1 MAEVEFFDRKNELRF
16 LREKYAGLSPSN
28 MLVLY
33 GRRRVGKTELVKQF
47 LKNIKNHF
55 YFYVEV
61 TQKSEILNYLS
72 KSVEEQLGE
81 KAVFKDFYEFLN
93 YIGEKINKEPFVLVI
108 DEFQRLL
115 DIAPE
120 YISSLQNAWDSKLR
134 HKKIFVL
141 LLGSSIGMIQKII
154 NSKTGALYGRAQ
166 KIKISP
172 FEYSDFRLMFKEMP
186 EEDKIIAYSVFG
198 GTPDYLDKFKKGQGN
213 IYERIFELVLKKGAA
228 LFEEPKNL
236 LEYENVRI
244 HAKYNAIL
252 RAISSGKETMREIE
266 EFTNIPSQTMPA
278 YLRRLDELLD
288 LVGKKDPALG
298 KERLGRYQ
306 IKDNFFKFW
315 YKFILPNQTP
325 LNLGNTKL
333 VSDLIK
339 QDLNSY
345 VGRIFE
351 DVVRELLILYN
362 TKEIKGLKLNF
373 ENIGSWWDRNSNEI
387 DVLAYNLKK
396 KNFLIGEVKWTN
408 KQLDIDVIEELE
420 RKSRYIGYGGAY
432 KFLFVSK
439 NGFTERALKKMLDIG
454 AAHLDL
460 KEIEELFSKAN
471 NPSGRGEDHNSL
483 ILN

>member
-1 MAEVEFFDRKNELRF
+1 MVEKEFFDRKNELKI
-16 LREKYAGLSPSN
+16 LQEKYAELSPSN

-33 GRRRVGKTELVKQF
+33 GRRRVGKTELVKKF
-47 LKNIKNHF
+47 LENIKNHF

-61 TQKSEILNYLS
+61 TQKNEILNYLS

-81 KAVFKDFYEFLN
+81 KIVFKDFYEFLS
-93 YIGEKINKEPFVLVI
+93 YIGDKTDKKPFVLVI
-108 DEFQRLL
+108 DEFQRFLY
-115 DIAPE
+115 IAPE
-120 YISSLQNAWDSKLR
+120 YISSLQNAWDSKLK
-134 HKKIFVL
+134 HKNILIL
-141 LLGSSIGMIQKII
+141 LLGSSIGMIQKIM
-154 NSKTGALYGRAQ
+154 NSKVGALYGRAQ

-172 FEYSDFRLMFKEMP
+172 FKYSDFRLMFKEML
-186 EEDKIIAYSVFG
+186 EEDKVMTYSVFG
-198 GTPDYLDKFKKGQGN
+198 GTPDYLDKFKKSKGD
-213 IYERIFELVLKKGAA
+213 IYERIFELVLKKGAV

-252 RAISSGKETMREIE
+252 GATSSGRETMKEIE
-266 EFTNIPSQTMPA
+266 DATHITSQTMPA
-278 YLRRLDELLD
+278 YLKRLDELLD
-288 LVGKKDPALG
+288 LVCRKDPVLG

-306 IKDNFFKFW
+306 TKDNFFKFW

-351 DVVRELLILYN
+351 DIVRELLILYN

-387 DVLAYNLKK
+387 DILAYNLKE
-396 KNFLIGEVKWTN
+396 KNFLLGEVKWAN
-408 KQLDIDVIEELE
+408 KQLDVDVIEELE
-420 RKSRYIGYGGAY
+420 RKSKYLNYGGDY

-439 NGFTERALKKMLDIG
+439 SGFTERALKRMQDLG
-454 AAHLDL
+454 AIHLDL
-460 KEIEELFSKAN
+460 KEIEELFNKA
-471 NPSGRGEDHNSL
+471 G
-483 ILN
+483 

>member
-1 MAEVEFFDRKNELRF
+1 MVEKEFFDRKNELKI
-16 LREKYAGLSPSN
+16 LQEKYAELSPSN

-47 LKNIKNHF
+47 LRNIKNQF

-81 KAVFKDFYEFLN
+81 KIVFKDFYEFLN
-93 YIGEKINKEPFVLVI
+93 YIGDKTDKEPFVLAI
-108 DEFQRLL
+108 DEFQRFL
-115 DIAPE
+115 DVAPE
-120 YISSLQNAWDSKLR
+120 YISSLQNAWDSKLK
-134 HKKIFVL
+134 HKKILIL
-141 LLGSSIGMIQKII
+141 LLGSSIGMIQKIM
-154 NSKTGALYGRAQ
+154 NSKAGALYGRAQ

-172 FEYSDFRLMFKEMP
+172 FKYADFRLMFKEMP
-186 EEDKIIAYSVFG
+186 EEDKVMTYSVFG
-198 GTPDYLDKFKKGQGN
+198 GTPDYLDKFKKSKGD
-213 IYERIFELVLKKGAA
+213 IYERIFELVLKKGAV

-252 RAISSGKETMREIE
+252 GATSSGKETMKEIE
-266 EFTNIPSQTMPA
+266 DVTHITSQTMPA

-288 LVGKKDPALG
+288 LVGRKDPVLG

-306 IKDNFFKFW
+306 TNDNFFKFW

-339 QDLNSY
+339 QDLNGY

-351 DVVRELLILYN
+351 DIVRELLVLYN

-387 DVLAYNLKK
+387 DVLAYNLKE
-396 KNFLIGEVKWTN
+396 KNFLLGEVKWTN
-408 KQLDIDVIEELE
+408 KQLDTDVIEELE
-420 RKSRYIGYGGAY
+420 RKSKYLNYGGTY

-439 NGFTERALKKMLDIG
+439 NGFTEKALKKMQDIG
-454 AAHLDL
+454 AIHLDL
-460 KEIEELFSKAN
+460 KEIDELFSKA
-471 NPSGRGEDHNSL
+471 G
-483 ILN
+483 

>member
-1 MAEVEFFDRKNELRF
+1 MVEREFFDRKNELKI
-16 LREKYAGLSPSN
+16 LQEKYVKLSPSN

-81 KAVFKDFYEFLN
+81 KIVFKDFYEFLN
-93 YIGEKINKEPFVLVI
+93 YIGDKTEKEPFVLVI
-108 DEFQRLL
+108 DEFQRFL

-120 YISSLQNAWDSKLR
+120 YISSLQNAWDSKLK
-134 HKKIFVL
+134 HKKILIL
-141 LLGSSIGMIQKII
+141 LLGSSIGMIQKIM
-154 NSKTGALYGRAQ
+154 NSKAGALYGRAQ

-172 FEYSDFRLMFKEMP
+172 FKYSDFRLMFKEMP
-186 EEDKIIAYSVFG
+186 EEDKVMIYSVFG
-198 GTPDYLDKFKKGQGN
+198 GTPDYLDKFKKSKGD
-213 IYERIFELVLKKGAA
+213 IYERIFEIVLKKGAV

-252 RAISSGKETMREIE
+252 GATSSGKETMKEIE
-266 EFTNIPSQTMPA
+266 DVTHITSQTMPA

-288 LVGKKDPALG
+288 LVGKKDPVLG

-306 IKDNFFKFW
+306 TKDNFFKFW

-339 QDLNSY
+339 QDLNGY

-351 DVVRELLILYN
+351 DIARELLVSYLNKKIR
-362 TKEIKGLKLNF
+362 GLELDF
-373 ENIGSWWDRNSNEI
+373 EDIGSWWDRSANEI
-387 DVLAYNLKK
+387 DIVAYNHKSRRILV
-396 KNFLIGEVKWTN
+396 GEVKWTSSPM
-408 KQLDIDVIEELE
+408 DIDVVEELIRKAKLINFNGEYKFIFISKSGFTPKCLAKIEEL
-420 RKSRYIGYGGAY
+420 KA
-432 KFLFVSK
+432 V
-439 NGFTERALKKMLDIG
+439 
-454 AAHLDL
+454 HLDL
-460 KEIEELFSKAN
+460 KEVSDLFDK
-471 NPSGRGEDHNSL
+471 
-483 ILN
+483 I

>member
-1 MAEVEFFDRKNELRF
+1 MVEKEFFDRKNELKI
-16 LREKYAGLSPSN
+16 LQEKYAELSPSN

-81 KAVFKDFYEFLN
+81 KIFFKDFYEFLN
-93 YIGEKINKEPFVLVI
+93 YIGDKTDKEPFVLVI
-108 DEFQRLL
+108 DEFQRFL

-120 YISSLQNAWDSKLR
+120 YISSLQNAWDSKLK
-134 HKKIFVL
+134 HKKILVL
-141 LLGSSIGMIQKII
+141 LLGSSIGMIQKIT
-154 NSKTGALYGRAQ
+154 NSKAGALYGRAQ

-172 FEYSDFRLMFKEMP
+172 FKYSDFRLMFKEMP
-186 EEDKIIAYSVFG
+186 EEDKVMTYSVFG
-198 GTPDYLDKFKKGQGN
+198 GTPDYLDKFKKSKGD
-213 IYERIFELVLKKGAA
+213 IYERIFELVLKKGAV
-228 LFEEPKNL
+228 LFDEPKNL

-252 RAISSGKETMREIE
+252 GATSSGKETLKEIE
-266 EFTNIPSQTMPA
+266 DVTKIASQTMSA
-278 YLRRLDELLD
+278 YLSRLDELLD
-288 LVGKKDPALG
+288 LIGRKDPVLG

-306 IKDNFFKFW
+306 TKDNFFKFW
-315 YKFILPNQTP
+315 YKFILPNQTA

-351 DVVRELLILYN
+351 DIVRELLVLYN

-387 DVLAYNLKK
+387 DVLAYNLKE
-396 KNFLIGEVKWTN
+396 KNFLLGEVKWTN

-420 RKSRYIGYGGAY
+420 RKSKYINYGGTY

-439 NGFTERALKKMLDIG
+439 NGFTERALKKMHDIG
-454 AAHLDL
+454 AIHLDL
-460 KEIEELFSKAN
+460 KEIEDLFNKA
-471 NPSGRGEDHNSL
+471 G
-483 ILN
+483 

>member
-1 MAEVEFFDRKNELRF
+1 MVEKEFFDRKNELKI
-16 LREKYAGLSPSN
+16 LQEKYAELSPSN

-81 KAVFKDFYEFLN
+81 KIVFKDFYEFLN
-93 YIGEKINKEPFVLVI
+93 YIGDKTEKEPFVLVI
-108 DEFQRLL
+108 DEFQRFL

-120 YISSLQNAWDSKLR
+120 YISSLQNAWDSKLKY
-134 HKKIFVL
+134 KKILIL
-141 LLGSSIGMIQKII
+141 LLGSSIGMIQKIM
-154 NSKTGALYGRAQ
+154 NSKAGALYGRAQ

-172 FEYSDFRLMFKEMP
+172 FKYSDFRLMFKEML
-186 EEDKIIAYSVFG
+186 EEDKVITYSVFG
-198 GTPDYLDKFKKGQGN
+198 GTPDYLDKFKKSKGD
-213 IYERIFELVLKKGAA
+213 IYERIFELVLKKGAV

-252 RAISSGKETMREIE
+252 GATSSGKETMKEIE
-266 EFTNIPSQTMPA
+266 DVTNITSQTMPA
-278 YLRRLDELLD
+278 YLKRLDELLD
-288 LVGKKDPALG
+288 LVGRKDPVLG

-306 IKDNFFKFW
+306 TKDNFFKFW

-351 DVVRELLILYN
+351 DIVRELLVLYN

-387 DVLAYNLKK
+387 DVLAYNLKE
-396 KNFLIGEVKWTN
+396 KNFLLGEVKWTN
-408 KQLDIDVIEELE
+408 KQLDTDVIEELE
-420 RKSRYIGYGGAY
+420 RKSKYLNYRGTY

-439 NGFTERALKKMLDIG
+439 NGFTEKALKKMQDIG
-454 AAHLDL
+454 AVHLDL
-460 KEIEELFSKAN
+460 KEIEELFSKA
-471 NPSGRGEDHNSL
+471 G
-483 ILN
+483 

>member
-1 MAEVEFFDRKNELRF
+1 MVEKEFFDRKNELKI
-16 LREKYAGLSPSN
+16 LQEKYAELSPSN

-81 KAVFKDFYEFLN
+81 KIVFKDFYEFLN
-93 YIGEKINKEPFVLVI
+93 YIGDKTGKEPFVLVI
-108 DEFQRLL
+108 DEFQRFL

-120 YISSLQNAWDSKLR
+120 YISSLQNAWDSKLK
-134 HKKIFVL
+134 HKKILIL
-141 LLGSSIGMIQKII
+141 LLGSSIGMIQKIM
-154 NSKTGALYGRAQ
+154 NSKAGALYGRAQ

-172 FEYSDFRLMFKEMP
+172 FKYSDFRLMFKEMP
-186 EEDKIIAYSVFG
+186 EEDKVMTYSVFG
-198 GTPDYLDKFKKGQGN
+198 GTPDYLDKFKKSKGD
-213 IYERIFELVLKKGAA
+213 IYERIFEIVLKKGAV

-252 RAISSGKETMREIE
+252 GATSSGKETMKEIE
-266 EFTNIPSQTMPA
+266 DVTHITSQTMPA

-288 LVGKKDPALG
+288 LVGRKDPVLG

-306 IKDNFFKFW
+306 TKDNFFKFW

-339 QDLNSY
+339 QDLNGY

-351 DVVRELLILYN
+351 DIAKELLILYN

-373 ENIGSWWDRNSNEI
+373 ENIGSWWDRNNNEI
-387 DVLAYNLKK
+387 DVLAYNLKE
-396 KNFLIGEVKWTN
+396 KNFLLGEVKWTN
-408 KQLDIDVIEELE
+408 KQLDTDVIEELE
-420 RKSRYIGYGGAY
+420 RKSKYLNYGGTY

-439 NGFTERALKKMLDIG
+439 NGFTEKALKKMQDIG
-454 AAHLDL
+454 AIHLDL
-460 KEIEELFSKAN
+460 TEIEELFNKA
-471 NPSGRGEDHNSL
+471 G
-483 ILN
+483 

>member
-1 MAEVEFFDRKNELRF
+1 MAEKEFFDRKNELKF
-16 LREKYAGLSPSN
+16 LQEKYIELSPSN

-47 LKNIKNHF
+47 LKGIKNHF

-72 KSVEEQLGE
+72 KAVEDQLGE
-81 KAVFKDFYEFLN
+81 KLVFKDFYEFLN
-93 YIGEKINKEPFVLVI
+93 YIGDKTDKEPFVLVI
-108 DEFQRLL
+108 DEFQRFL

-120 YISSLQNAWDSKLR
+120 YISSLQNAWDSKLK
-134 HKKIFVL
+134 HKKILVL
-141 LLGSSIGMIQKII
+141 LLGSSIGMIQKIT
-154 NSKTGALYGRAQ
+154 NSKAGALYGRAQ

-172 FEYSDFRLMFKEMP
+172 FKYSDFRLMFKEMS
-186 EEDKIIAYSVFG
+186 EEEKIITYSVFG
-198 GTPDYLDKFKKGQGN
+198 GTPDYLDKFKKSKGD
-213 IYERIFELVLKKGAA
+213 IYERIFELVLKKGAI
-228 LFEEPKNL
+228 LFDEPKNL

-252 RAISSGKETMREIE
+252 SATSSGKETLKEIE
-266 EFTNIPSQTMPA
+266 DVTKIASQTMSA

-288 LVGKKDPALG
+288 LIGRKDPVLG

-306 IKDNFFKFW
+306 TKDNFFKFW
-315 YKFILPNQTP
+315 YKFILPNQTA

-339 QDLNSY
+339 QDLNAY
-345 VGRIFE
+345 IGRMFE
-351 DVVRELLILYN
+351 DIVRELLVLYN

-387 DVLAYNLKK
+387 DVLAYNLKE
-396 KNFLIGEVKWTN
+396 KNFLLGEVKWTN
-408 KQLDIDVIEELE
+408 KELDIDVIEELE
-420 RKSRYIGYGGAY
+420 RKSKYLNHGGTY

-439 NGFTERALKKMLDIG
+439 NGFTERALKKMQDIG
-454 AAHLDL
+454 AVHLDL
-460 KEIEELFSKAN
+460 KEIEALFEKA
-471 NPSGRGEDHNSL
+471 S
-483 ILN
+483 

>member
-1 MAEVEFFDRKNELRF
+1 MVEREFFDRKNELKI
-16 LREKYAGLSPSN
+16 LQEKYAELSPSN

-61 TQKSEILNYLS
+61 TQKNEILNYLS
-72 KSVEEQLGE
+72 KSVEEQLRE
-81 KAVFKDFYEFLN
+81 KIVFKDFYEFLN
-93 YIGEKINKEPFVLVI
+93 YIGDKTDKEPFVLVI
-108 DEFQRLL
+108 DEFQRFL

-120 YISSLQNAWDSKLR
+120 YISSLQNAWDSKLK
-134 HKKIFVL
+134 HKKIMIL
-141 LLGSSIGMIQKII
+141 LLGSSIGMIQKIM
-154 NSKTGALYGRAQ
+154 NSKAGALYGRAQ

-172 FEYSDFRLMFKEMP
+172 FKYSDFRLMFKEMP
-186 EEDKIIAYSVFG
+186 EESKVMTYSVFG
-198 GTPDYLDKFKKGQGN
+198 GTPDYLDKFKKSKGD
-213 IYERIFELVLKKGAA
+213 IYERIFELVLKKGAV

-252 RAISSGKETMREIE
+252 GATSSGKETMKEIE
-266 EFTNIPSQTMPA
+266 DVTHITSQTMPA

-288 LVGKKDPALG
+288 LVGRKDPVLG

-306 IKDNFFKFW
+306 TKDNFFKFW

-351 DVVRELLILYN
+351 EIVMELLILYN

-387 DVLAYNLKK
+387 DILAYNLKE
-396 KNFLIGEVKWTN
+396 KNFLLGEVKWTN
-408 KQLDIDVIEELE
+408 KQLDTDIIEELE
-420 RKSRYIGYGGAY
+420 RKSKYLNYGGTY

-439 NGFTERALKKMLDIG
+439 NGFTEKALKKMRDIG
-454 AAHLDL
+454 AIHLDL
-460 KEIEELFSKAN
+460 KEMEDLFNKA
-471 NPSGRGEDHNSL
+471 G
-483 ILN
+483 

>member
-1 MAEVEFFDRKNELRF
+1 MVEKEFFDRKNELKI
-16 LREKYAGLSPSN
+16 LQEKYAELSPSN
-28 MLVLY
+28 ILVLY

-72 KSVEEQLGE
+72 KSIEEQLGE
-81 KAVFKDFYEFLN
+81 KIVFKDFYEFLN
-93 YIGEKINKEPFVLVI
+93 YIGDKTDKKPFVLVI
-108 DEFQRLL
+108 DEFQRFL

-120 YISSLQNAWDSKLR
+120 YISSLQNAWDSKLK
-134 HKKIFVL
+134 HKKILIL
-141 LLGSSIGMIQKII
+141 LLGSSIGMIQKIM
-154 NSKTGALYGRAQ
+154 NSKAGALYGRAQ

-172 FEYSDFRLMFKEMP
+172 FKYSDFRLMFKEMP
-186 EEDKIIAYSVFG
+186 EEDKVMTYSVFG
-198 GTPDYLDKFKKGQGN
+198 GTPDYLDKFKKSKGD
-213 IYERIFELVLKKGAA
+213 IYERIFEIVLKKGAV

-252 RAISSGKETMREIE
+252 GATSSGKETMKEIE
-266 EFTNIPSQTMPA
+266 DVTHITSQTMPA

-288 LVGKKDPALG
+288 LVGRKDPVLG

-306 IKDNFFKFW
+306 TKDNFFKFW

-339 QDLNSY
+339 QDLNGF

-351 DVVRELLILYN
+351 DIVRELLVLYN

-387 DVLAYNLKK
+387 DVLAYNLKE
-396 KNFLIGEVKWTN
+396 KNFLLGEVKWTN
-408 KQLDIDVIEELE
+408 KQLDTDVIEELE
-420 RKSRYIGYGGAY
+420 RKAKYFNYGGTY

-439 NGFTERALKKMLDIG
+439 NGFTEKALKKMQDIG
-454 AAHLDL
+454 AIHLDL
-460 KEIEELFSKAN
+460 KEIEDLFNKA
-471 NPSGRGEDHNSL
+471 G
-483 ILN
+483 

>member
-1 MAEVEFFDRKNELRF
+1 MVKKEFFDRKDELKF
-16 LREKYAGLSPSN
+16 LQEKYAELSPSS

-33 GRRRVGKTELVKQF
+33 GRRRVGKTELIKQF

-81 KAVFKDFYEFLN
+81 KLVLKDFYEFLN
-93 YIGEKINKEPFVLVI
+93 YIGDKTDKEPFVLVI
-108 DEFQRLL
+108 DEFQRFL

-120 YISSLQNAWDSKLR
+120 YISSLQNAWDSKLK
-134 HKKIFVL
+134 HKKILIL
-141 LLGSSIGMIQKII
+141 LLGSSIGMIQKIM
-154 NSKTGALYGRAQ
+154 NSKAGALYGRAQ

-172 FEYSDFRLMFKEMP
+172 FRYFDFRFMFKEMS
-186 EEDKIIAYSVFG
+186 EEDKIIIYSVFG
-198 GTPDYLDKFKKGQGN
+198 GTPDYLDKFKKSKGD
-213 IYERIFELVLKKGAA
+213 IYERILELVLKKGAV

-252 RAISSGKETMREIE
+252 RAISSGKETMKEIE
-266 EFTNIPSQTMPA
+266 DFTNISSQTMPA
-278 YLRRLDELLD
+278 YLKRLDELLD
-288 LVGKKDPALG
+288 LVGRKDPVLG

-306 IKDNFFKFW
+306 TKDNFFKFW

-325 LNLGNTKL
+325 LNLGNTKI
-333 VSDLIK
+333 VSYLIK
-339 QDLNSY
+339 QDLNAY
-345 VGRIFE
+345 IGRVFE
-351 DVVRELLILYN
+351 DIVKELLILYN

-387 DVLAYNLKK
+387 DVLAYNLKE
-396 KNFLIGEVKWTN
+396 KNFLLGEVKWTN
-408 KQLDIDVIEELE
+408 KQLDLDIIEELE
-420 RKSRYIGYGGAY
+420 RKSKYLRYGGTY

-439 NGFTERALKKMLDIG
+439 SGFTEKALKKMQDIG
-454 AAHLDL
+454 AVHLDL
-460 KEIEELFSKAN
+460 KDIEELFNKA
-471 NPSGRGEDHNSL
+471 G
-483 ILN
+483 